1 MDAVKKNLS
10 HQKIMRSPEVCLSVL
25 TVCVLAVSIAELCL
39 GPQSYSLTQLWN
51 AFAQQSAAD
60 TVWRV
65 LAYVRIPRLLAGLLA
80 GAALAVAGTLLQAV
94 LNNAMASPNVIGVN
108 SGAGFFAL
116 LAAAL
121 APEALGAAQFA
132 SFLGALGCA
141 MLVYGLARLTGL
153 SRTTLVLSGLAVSG
167 MFSAGINIV
176 RLLWPESVS
185 SAPSFLVG
193 GLSGV
198 TLKMLLLALPYL
210 FTGAILAFWIDT
222 DLNVLCLGDETA
234 SSLGLN
240 VETIRFIGILA
251 AALLAGAAQFASFLG
266 ALGCAMLVY
275 GLARLTGLSRTTL
288 VLSGLA
294 VSGMFSAGIN
304 IVRLLWPE
312 SVSGAPNFLVG
323 GLSGATLK
331 MLLLALPYLFTGAL
345 LAFWI
350 DTDLNVLCLGDETAS
365 SLGLNVETIRF
376 IGILA
381 AALLAG
387 AAVSF
392 AGLLSFVGLLAPHI
406 ARKIVG
412 NDHRVLLPASAL
424 LGAFCVVG
432 CDLPAR
438 LLFAPFELPVG
449 ILLSLIGGPFF
460 LGLLLR
466 HKGGRLY
473 A

>member
-1 MDAVKKNLS
+1 MDAAKKNLS
-10 HQKIMRSPEVCLSVL
+10 HKQIMRSPEVCLSVL
-25 TVCVLAVSIAELCL
+25 TVGVLVASIAELCL
-39 GPQSYSLTQLWN
+39 GPQSYSLAQLWN
-51 AFAQQSAAD
+51 AFAQQSATD
-60 TVWRV
+60 PVWRV

-121 APEALGAAQFA
+121 APEALGAAQFV

-167 MFSAGINIV
+167 MFSAGINII
-176 RLLWPESVS
+176 RQLWPESIS
-185 SAPSFLVG
+185 S
-193 GLSGV
+193 
-198 TLKMLLLALPYL
+198 
-210 FTGAILAFWIDT
+210 
-222 DLNVLCLGDETA
+222 
-234 SSLGLN
+234 
-240 VETIRFIGILA
+240 
-251 AALLAGAAQFASFLG
+251 
-266 ALGCAMLVY
+266 
-275 GLARLTGLSRTTL
+275 
-288 VLSGLA
+288 
-294 VSGMFSAGIN
+294 
-304 IVRLLWPE
+304 
-312 SVSGAPNFLVG
+312 APNFLVG

-331 MLLLALPYLFTGAL
+331 MLLLALPYLFTGAI

-406 ARKIVG
+406 ARKFVG
-412 NDHRVLLPASAL
+412 NDHRILLPASAL

>member
-1 MDAVKKNLS
+1 MKKNS
-10 HQKIMRSPEVCLSVL
+10 FCKQAVHTPAVCLSAL
-25 TVCVLAVSIAELCL
+25 TVGVLAVSIAELCL
-39 GPQSYSLTQLWN
+39 GPQSYSLAQLWN
-51 AFAQQSAAD
+51 AFAQQSATD
-60 TVWRV
+60 PVWRV
-65 LAYVRIPRLLAGLLA
+65 LAYVRIPRLLAGLQA
-80 GAALAVAGTLLQAV
+80 GAALAPKTLGT
-94 LNNAMASPNVIGVN
+94 
-108 SGAGFFAL
+108 
-116 LAAAL
+116 
-121 APEALGAAQFA
+121 AQFA

-167 MFSAGINIV
+167 MFSAGINVIC
-176 RLLWPESVS
+176 LLWPESVS

-240 VETIRFIGILA
+240 VETIRFI
-251 AALLAGAAQFASFLG
+251 
-266 ALGCAMLVY
+266 
-275 GLARLTGLSRTTL
+275 
-288 VLSGLA
+288 
-294 VSGMFSAGIN
+294 
-304 IVRLLWPE
+304 
-312 SVSGAPNFLVG
+312 
-323 GLSGATLK
+323 
-331 MLLLALPYLFTGAL
+331 
-345 LAFWI
+345 
-350 DTDLNVLCLGDETAS
+350 D
-365 SLGLNVETIRF
+365 
-376 IGILA
+376 ILA

-387 AAVSF
+387 AAVRF
-392 AGLLSFVGLLAPHI
+392 ADLLSFVGLLAPHI

-412 NDHRVLLPASAL
+412 YDHRVLLPASAL

-449 ILLSLIGGPFF
+449 ILLSPIGGPFF
-460 LGLLLR
+460 LCLLLR

-473 A
+473 V